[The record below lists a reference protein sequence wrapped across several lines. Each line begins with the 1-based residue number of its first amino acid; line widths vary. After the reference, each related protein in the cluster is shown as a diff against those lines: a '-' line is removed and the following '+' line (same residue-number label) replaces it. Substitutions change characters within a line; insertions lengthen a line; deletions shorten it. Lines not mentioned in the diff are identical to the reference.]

1 MEQLRMQKETS
12 GSDKQLP
19 QADDNP
25 VDRGQSQLQLDGKGI
40 SLAMILGPKE
50 MKKGR
55 AHIEKLVK
63 MRTHIHLEGKKIQ
76 LITNL
81 QDFTALQN
89 IYLQENHIYTLV
101 NNPFAG
107 LHKLTQLSLY
117 DNKIDMIEGLEDL
130 VNLKKLYLE
139 KNMISKL
146 QGLENCR
153 RLEELYL
160 GNQQLSVGAFFEF
173 DEYSLAAIS
182 ASLRNLDIPNSRVIQ
197 IKPLYYLEGLEQ
209 LNLKDNLV
217 SNFEQDVCP
226 ILQTMNRLG
235 VLNLKNNPVTSI
247 TKYRD

>member
-1 MEQLRMQKETS
+1 
-12 GSDKQLP
+12 
-19 QADDNP
+19 
-25 VDRGQSQLQLDGKGI
+25 
-40 SLAMILGPKE
+40 MIVGPKE

-76 LITNL
+76 LVTNL

-117 DNKIDMIEGLEDL
+117 NNKIDMIEGLEDL

-226 ILQTMNRLG
+226 ILQTMNRLA